1 MNENDLFSA
10 LTSMG
15 FGETLHECKLA
26 FKFGYLVDPNSIVNI
41 TDSFSLSVAEVSA
54 VQNFI
59 KEIKTK

>member
-15 FGETLHECKLA
+15 FGETLSECKLA
-26 FKFGYLVDPNSIVNI
+26 FKFGYLLDPKGILSALNA
-41 TDSFSLSVAEVSA
+41 FSLSTSEVTA

-59 KEIKTK
+59 NKIK